1 MGKHLNP
8 SNRGFVL
15 SRNAPIYVDKS
26 LLIQKTNEIIDTK
39 DRFVCVSRPRR
50 FGKSTDAKMLIAY
63 YSKDCDST
71 SLFND
76 LKISQTDMYH
86 EHLNKHNV
94 IFIDMQSF
102 YDKYSNVKEMLQF
115 LSKSVLRDLFR
126 VFKNVDYLDNTDLPD
141 SLDDI
146 YVELEE
152 HFIFIIDEWDSVLR
166 NKNATSEDKKEF
178 LKFMNRLLK
187 EKEYVSLAYMTG
199 ILPIKKYGDESA
211 INMFDEINMIEPQQY
226 ENFMGF
232 TEDEVK
238 DLCLKN
244 NMDFDQ
250 MKVWYDGYHITD
262 HTSIYSPRSIIK
274 AISSKECNCYW
285 SKTGTFENLANHISM
300 DFDGLKE
307 AVIQLLAGEKVKV
320 DTAGFQNDMSTF
332 KSKDDVLT
340 MLIHLGYLGY
350 DRQSEQVYIPNKE
363 VIDSFIQSIKTPKY
377 EQTYKA
383 IERAQKLLES
393 TWDMDEEKVA
403 SGLEEVHDS
412 FINSNLKYND
422 ENSLYTT
429 IMLAYFTAR
438 DYYTPFREMPTGKG
452 FCDVAFIPYNP
463 SYPAI
468 IIELKYDKDVETA
481 IDQIKER
488 NYSQNLK
495 HYHGNLL
502 LVGITYNKGEKKHIA
517 KIEKFV
523 KE

>member
-1 MGKHLNP
+1 MGKFLNP
-8 SNRGFVL
+8 G
-15 SRNAPIYVDKS
+15 NARFKTTKSKKIYVDKS
-26 LLIQKTNEIIDTK
+26 LLIHQVYNYAIQTNEFICI
-39 DRFVCVSRPRR
+39 SRPRR
-50 FGKSTDAKMLIAY
+50 FGKSTDAKMLVAY
-63 YSKDCDST
+63 FSKGCDS
-71 SLFND
+71 SALFND
-76 LKISQTDMYH
+76 LKISQTQMYH

-94 IFIDMQSF
+94 IFINMQEF
-102 YDKYSNVKEMLQF
+102 YDKYNNVKDMLEF

-126 VFKNVDYLDNTDLPD
+126 VYKDVDYLDNKDLPNC
-141 SLDDI
+141 LDDI
-146 YVELEE
+146 YVELDE
-152 HFIFIIDEWDSVLR
+152 HFIFIIDEWDCVLR

-187 EKEYVSLAYMTG
+187 EKEYVTLAYMTG

-211 INMFDEINMIEPQQY
+211 LNTFDEINMIEP
-226 ENFMGF
+226 EPFEKFMGF

-238 DLCLKN
+238 NLCLN
-244 NMDFDQ
+244 NSIDFDE
-250 MKVWYDGYHITD
+250 MKVWYDGYQITND
-262 HTSIYSPRSIIK
+262 ISIYSPRSICK
-274 AISSKECNCYW
+274 AITLKQCKSYW
-285 SKTGTFENLANHISM
+285 TKTGTFENLAKHIAM

-307 AVIQLLAGEKVKV
+307 SVIQLIAGEEVRV

-350 DRQSEQVYIPNKE
+350 NRKNESVYIPNKE

-452 FCDVAFIPYNP
+452 FCDVAFIPYHPN
-463 SYPAI
+463 YPAM
-468 IIELKYDKDVETA
+468 IIELKYDKNVETA
-481 IDQIKER
+481 IDQIKDR